1 MAFTLGNG
9 SEDEPVLA
17 DINVT
22 PLVDVML
29 VLLIIFMIAAPMLHQ
44 GVEVA
49 LPKANAANLPLRVQD
64 PLVISID
71 RNGRVYL
78 RESALE
84 TDELVAR
91 IKSQIAARGDDT
103 VFLKGD
109 RDVPYGRVIEVLD
122 ILHQG
127 GIVHVG
133 MVTDRGDRT
142 GRADRGG
149 RRRP

>member
-1 MAFTLGNG
+1 MAFNLGNG
-9 SEDEPVLA
+9 GDEDPVLA

-49 LPKANAANLPLRVQD
+49 LPKADAANLPLRVQD
-64 PLVISID
+64 PLVVSID
-71 RNGRVYL
+71 RNGRIYL
-78 RESALE
+78 RESAVE

-91 IKSQIAARGDDT
+91 VKSQIDSRGDDT

-109 RDVPYGRVIEVLD
+109 RDVAYGKVIEVLD
-122 ILHQG
+122 LLHQG

-133 MVTDRGDRT
+133 MVTERERRGRT
-142 GRADRGG
+142 
-149 RRRP
+149 

>member
-49 LPKANAANLPLRVQD
+49 LPKANAPNPR
-64 PLVISID
+64 PPD
-71 RNGRVYL
+71 R
-78 RESALE
+78 
-84 TDELVAR
+84 TDRAR
-91 IKSQIAARGDDT
+91 PRAWRPPPRQRPAARAAPSHAG
-103 VFLKGD
+103 
-109 RDVPYGRVIEVLD
+109 P
-122 ILHQG
+122 
-127 GIVHVG
+127 
-133 MVTDRGDRT
+133 
-142 GRADRGG
+142 G
-149 RRRP
+149 RRGPPGARATEAAAQAGPPGAEAVGGGGAGAPQPKDQSYNLHSRP